1 MRITEPADARRMPC
15 RKEDFLVLERAV
27 NGGSKDVDALISRIG
42 EALQLHGGS
51 PNTVSCLRGLSA
63 GAGGLK
69 PAPGTAAS
77 KQQSPGCC
85 LRLRGQRGGTR
96 ASPYH
101 IPASHC
107 DDWDHVRPWRKQ
119 RFDRDQDEARRLQEL
134 LLSGNLIK
142 EAVRRLQDC
151 GDFGAADGVS
161 CS

>member
-1 MRITEPADARRMPC
+1 M
-15 RKEDFLVLERAV
+15 LERAV
-27 NGGSKDVDALISRIG
+27 TAGSQDVDALISRLG
-42 EALQLHGGS
+42 EALQLHGGGG
-51 PNTVSCLRGLSA
+51 PNTVSVSCLHGLSKPA
-63 GAGGLK
+63 AGG
-69 PAPGTAAS
+69 A

-85 LRLRGQRGGTR
+85 VRLRGQRGGTR

-107 DDWDHVRPWRKQ
+107 EDWDHVRPWRKP
-119 RFDRDQDEARRLQEL
+119 RLDRDQDEPRRLQEL

-151 GDFGAADGVS
+151 GDFRPADGVS